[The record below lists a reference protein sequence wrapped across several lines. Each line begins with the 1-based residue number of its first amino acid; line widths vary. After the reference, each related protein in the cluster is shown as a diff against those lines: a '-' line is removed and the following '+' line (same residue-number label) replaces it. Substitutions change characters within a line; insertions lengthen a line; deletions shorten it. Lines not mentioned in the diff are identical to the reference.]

1 MVDRV
6 PNPLRAAIS
15 SMESGVR
22 RSNRAACSNCF
33 VRRNRCSDPPRI
45 CEASQL
51 TYSGVRSSDRAKL
64 VPLSTRARGYLAR
77 LGIRT
82 VADLQDW
89 NERSLRG
96 FRGGGRKTVQ
106 EIIDA
111 AARAGIPVAPPARE
125 YPWQLNPARWPR
137 R

>member
-1 MVDRV
+1 MPATIDGLSARVDVRPIV
-6 PNPLRAAIS
+6 PLLA
-15 SMESGVR
+15 
-22 RSNRAACSNCF
+22 
-33 VRRNRCSDPPRI
+33 
-45 CEASQL
+45 
-51 TYSGVRSSDRAKL
+51 
-64 VPLSTRARGYLAR
+64 PLSTRARGYLAR

-89 NERSLRG
+89 NEWSLRG

-106 EIIDA
+106 EITDA

-125 YPWQLNPARWPR
+125 YPWQLNPACWPR